1 MKAARLTGPKQFE
14 LFETEAPTAGDGQC
28 LIKLEQVSVCGSDI
42 RTEYSRLF
50 PEEHYPA
57 RLGAPCHECAGVV
70 VESRCEEFHKGQ
82 RVIVIPGADTSHGLV
97 EYIASR
103 PSRMIALPDEGDL
116 SEWVMCQPSGTVLYS
131 CQRMGNVLGQNVAV
145 VGQGGIGLSFTM
157 LAAMMGARR
166 VIGIDLLDYR
176 LEWAK
181 SFGATHTINPGQQ
194 EVVQAIQD
202 IVGGEGADV
211 VVEATGFPDA
221 FNLCFRLVKQL
232 GTVVLFG
239 IQTSDTIPLEHD
251 LMMAKQPTIVPTV
264 GARTP
269 NVTAHIERMVELKT
283 RGLVDPGR
291 MVTHRIGFGDV
302 QRAYDM
308 YEQQQDEVIKV
319 VMSL

>member
-1 MKAARLTGPKQFE
+1 
-14 LFETEAPTAGDGQC
+14 
-28 LIKLEQVSVCGSDI
+28 
-42 RTEYSRLF
+42 
-50 PEEHYPA
+50 
-57 RLGAPCHECAGVV
+57 
-70 VESRCEEFHKGQ
+70 
-82 RVIVIPGADTSHGLV
+82 
-97 EYIASR
+97 
-103 PSRMIALPDEGDL
+103 MIALPDDGDL

-131 CQRMGNVLGQNVAV
+131 CQRMGNVLGQNVAI

-202 IVGGEGADV
+202 ITGGEGADV
-211 VVEATGFPDA
+211 VVEAAGFPDA
-221 FNLCFRLVKQL
+221 FNLCFRLVRQL

-239 IQTSDTIPLEHD
+239 IQASDTIPLEHD
-251 LMMAKQPTIVPTV
+251 MMMAKQPTIVPTV

-291 MVTHRIGFGDV
+291 MVTHRIGFDDL
-302 QRAYDM
+302 QQAYDM
-308 YEQQQDEVIKV
+308 YTDQQDEVVKV

>member
-1 MKAARLTGPKQFE
+1 MKAARLIGPKQFE
-14 LFETEAPTAGDGQC
+14 LFETDAPTAGDGQC
-28 LIKLEQVSVCGSDI
+28 LVKLEKVSVCGSDI
-42 RTEYSRLF
+42 RTEYDRLF

-70 VESRCEEFHKGQ
+70 VESRCEEFHEGQ

-116 SEWVMCQPSGTVLYS
+116 AEWVMCQPSGTVLYS
-131 CQRMGNVLGQNVAV
+131 CQRMGNVLGQDVAI

-176 LEWAK
+176 LEWAR
-181 SFGATHTINPGQQ
+181 SFGATHTINPGRQ

-202 IVGGEGADV
+202 ITGGEGADV
-211 VVEATGFPDA
+211 VVEAAGFPDA
-221 FNLCFRLVKQL
+221 FNLCFRLVRQL
-232 GTVVLFG
+232 GMVVLFG
-239 IQTSDTIPLEHD
+239 IQPSDTIPLEHD
-251 LMMAKQPTIVPTV
+251 LMMAKQPTIMPTV

-269 NVTAHIERMVELKT
+269 NVTAHIERMVELKS

-291 MVTHRIGFGDV
+291 MVTHRISFGEV
-302 QRAYDM
+302 QHAYDM
-308 YEQQQDEVIKV
+308 YEQQQDEVVKV